1 MGMRKIGLDHISFG
15 ENAGL
20 GWEKCIFE
28 LFADTLFTE
37 NIEIQGSQLARFQV
51 Q

>member
-1 MGMRKIGLDHISFG
+1 MGVSKTGLYRISFG
-15 ENAGL
+15 ENADL

-28 LFADTLFTE
+28 LFADTLFIE
-37 NIEIQGSQLARFQV
+37 NIEIQGLQLVSFKV